1 MAKLLYG
8 NVSRLFREVKL
19 INTSKFTV
27 SVAKRE
33 NCEITFMKPIT
44 CTYPF
49 LIRKSSASPTPHIL
63 NGLWGHIRDTGKR
76 NENI

>member
-1 MAKLLYG
+1 
-8 NVSRLFREVKL
+8 
-19 INTSKFTV
+19 
-27 SVAKRE
+27 
-33 NCEITFMKPIT
+33 MKPIT